1 MNLRPPATLKVADLN
16 PVLRGWAGHFRHG
29 NAARK
34 FSTIDSYV
42 QERLAI
48 FNSAK
53 HGRPGRG
60 WGAATTAV
68 GSLAWASTASPG
80 RYGRSG
86 RMPDGERGR

>member
-48 FNSAK
+48 FNGAK
-53 HGRPGRG
+53 HGAPRSWMGRRHDGGWFARLGVYRLSGTVRPVR
-60 WGAATTAV
+60 AHA
-68 GSLAWASTASPG
+68 
-80 RYGRSG
+80 RR
-86 RMPDGERGR
+86 